1 MPVYILYWKPPI
13 CVLSTRGLLHLF
25 IYLFI
30 YLGGGGGND
39 ILLAYLFM
47 CFNVGIYYL

>member
-1 MPVYILYWKPPI
+1 MCTVHQRI
-13 CVLSTRGLLHLF
+13 VAF
-25 IYLFI
+25 VYLFI
-30 YLGGGGGND
+30 YYLFIIFLGGGGGGGGND

>member
-1 MPVYILYWKPPI
+1 MCTVHQRIVAFVY
-13 CVLSTRGLLHLF
+13 LF
-25 IYLFI
+25 IYLFFFFW
-30 YLGGGGGND
+30 GGGGDND